1 MTLHVEMEPEKG
13 KAGSKVKMKVTQ
25 TDVEEY
31 SEYAKLMAIGQPF
44 TKRLSS
50 TDEEGVFTGES
61 TIPYGAYPG
70 KYNLKVKT
78 IGGTEEETKV
88 SYQIT

>member
-1 MTLHVEMEPEKG
+1 MALHVDIDPAEG

-25 TDVEEY
+25 TNVEEY
-31 SEYAKLMAIGQPF
+31 SDYTKLIAIGQPY
-44 TKRLSS
+44 TKRLNPA
-50 TDEEGVFTGES
+50 DEEGVFVGEG
-61 TIPYGAYPG
+61 TVPYGAYPG

-78 IGGTEEETKV
+78 VGGTEEETKI